1 MSVLLNL
8 TCKGINYTRIPKSYI
23 FDVLICLLYT
33 IIPLYMTWQLLQ
45 KFKLTAYWSHISPYD
60 ELSVVG
66 YEVKIL
72 NSWFYLKY
80 VIRNVMI

>member
-1 MSVLLNL
+1 M
-8 TCKGINYTRIPKSYI
+8 
-23 FDVLICLLYT
+23 

-80 VIRNVMI
+80 VIRNMMI